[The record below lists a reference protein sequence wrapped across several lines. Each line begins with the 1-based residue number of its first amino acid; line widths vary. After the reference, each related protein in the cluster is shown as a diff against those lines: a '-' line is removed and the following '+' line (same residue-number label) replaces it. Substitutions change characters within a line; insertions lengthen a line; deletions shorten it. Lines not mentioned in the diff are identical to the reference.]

1 MSQSAFI
8 DKLMSKR
15 QDFVLWKSISH
26 ITAIFGNKEG
36 MAAETYRLRYQF
48 REHQDN
54 PLFSVKAKT
63 YIQELYEN
71 YDYQTVLKDQ
81 RRQAHYL
88 KEDLTKYLLYQAYK
102 IVWYFEIVAKR
113 HIVKMLFVF
122 VKNTVDRYY
131 IMDMRNIHHRPSD
144 PQILDRY
151 VYQTIQLRDPNFK
164 RDYVNK
170 ILSEAYTEDPVKWAN
185 VERKRKELSG
195 IYEEFKG
202 GIKLDLYKQEP
213 ADKRSDEAFAM
224 FHPELADR
232 NILLSDILEN
242 QVELDHVKDY
252 MRSLYNKKG
261 VRITKSQMFRRTQP
275 VLCHNTSSK
284 YLLNQNAARDLQTR
298 IDKGKTYQDPF
309 GAELMH
315 ARKKMAGTLAK
326 ENRVKQ
332 SFTDSI
338 FNCY

>member
-1 MSQSAFI
+1 
-8 DKLMSKR
+8 MSKR
-15 QDFVLWKSISH
+15 QDFALWKSISH

-48 REHQDN
+48 HEHQDN
-54 PLFSVKAKT
+54 ALFSVKAKT

-144 PQILDRY
+144 PLILDRY
-151 VYQTIQLRDPNFK
+151 VYQTIQFRDPNFK

-170 ILSEAYTEDPVKWAN
+170 ILSEAYTEDPVKCAN
-185 VERKRKELSG
+185 VERKREKLSA
-195 IYEEFKG
+195 IYEEFKSD
-202 GIKLDLYKQEP
+202 IKLDLYKPEP
-213 ADKRSDEAFAM
+213 VDNRSDQAFAK

-232 NILLSDILEN
+232 NIALSDILEHK
-242 QVELDHVKDY
+242 VELDGIKDY
-252 MRSLYNKKG
+252 MRSLYNKKEA
-261 VRITKSQMFRRTQP
+261 RISKSQMFRRTQP
-275 VLCHNTSSK
+275 VPTHNTSSK
-284 YLLNQNAARDLQTR
+284 YLLNKNAAKALLTR
-298 IDKGKTYQDPF
+298 IDKGIQYQDPF
-309 GAELMH
+309 GSELLM
-315 ARKKMAGTLAK
+315 ARKKMARTLGRETK
-326 ENRVKQ
+326 VKQ
-332 SFTDSI
+332 SITDSI